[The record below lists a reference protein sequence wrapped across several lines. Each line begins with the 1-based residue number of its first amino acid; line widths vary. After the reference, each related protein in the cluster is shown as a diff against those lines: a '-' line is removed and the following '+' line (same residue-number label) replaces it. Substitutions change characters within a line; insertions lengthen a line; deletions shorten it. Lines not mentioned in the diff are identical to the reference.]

1 LLGVALSGV
10 AGETHSG
17 SRDPALPAGSYSFQ
31 KDGEWPTKCTS
42 LNECPFFISQTG
54 KFDYVP
60 DSKP

>member
-10 AGETHSG
+10 AAKRIPG

-31 KDGEWPTKCTS
+31 KDGERPTKCTS
-42 LNECPFFISQTG
+42 LNESPFFISQTG